1 MSVRE
6 CVQCAAETAAG
17 KRCKKHTC
25 MYSEF
30 CDVHTKKLFDLAI
43 KQSAIAGSGKGL
55 FTMVEIPKNTRI
67 AQYTGQVKTDAE
79 YGEKES
85 GYGISIPGG
94 KVIDAYST
102 QHGIARY
109 ANDCRSAN
117 IKKGECKGSNAR
129 FSSSTRD
136 GKTLVWLTST
146 KRIKAGGEIFV
157 SYGRGYWADGE
168 TTKTKTKT
176 KTKTTRKEEGKYD
189 DWTTESGNKHSPRVD
204 GKPVRQKKKKKKK
217 KKDEFRKIGSD
228 AEALKEVEAL
238 EQARALGRSIY
249 SIKDR
254 GGLDSVM
261 PMTAPAPVS
270 APLGSVFAV
279 AAQNLGLR
287 LA

>member
-6 CVQCAAETAAG
+6 CVQCIAETRAG

-25 MYSEF
+25 TYSEF

-136 GKTLVWLTST
+136 GKTSVWLTST

-157 SYGRGYWADGE
+157 SYGRGYWADGA
-168 TTKTKTKT
+168 T
-176 KTKTTRKEEGKYD
+176 KTKTTK
-189 DWTTESGNKHSPRVD
+189 TTTTVYLARRMARTTRARTRATATRRVATMSRGLWRSTRRRQLTPSRPR
-204 GKPVRQKKKKKKK
+204 
-217 KKDEFRKIGSD
+217 
-228 AEALKEVEAL
+228 
-238 EQARALGRSIY
+238 RAWPPRHRRRPPHLYR
-249 SIKDR
+249 
-254 GGLDSVM
+254 
-261 PMTAPAPVS
+261 
-270 APLGSVFAV
+270 
-279 AAQNLGLR
+279 
-287 LA
+287 